1 MPAWVRFAK
10 YNLQIRVLIHSA
22 TSGRACALQDS
33 ARFVVPRRPSFVP
46 SVLCARREPRSV
58 SLLSQP
64 YFYFGVRAVPRGQY
78 LHASAVV
85 TCSQASPAAPRP
97 SLSRA
102 PPYRVDPRWQSTIR
116 LSKPESSGRYLD
128 DIYMAGANKLD
139 DLLDWCIELERRSL
153 CGCFPPRTT
162 NALLQRSP
170 AFLLQSRKSSRFSHV
185 TVSSIAD
192 ESACVRLADPE
203 LLPPSTLAAVRAAE
217 AARKTILASDD
228 CCSLW

>member
-1 MPAWVRFAK
+1 
-10 YNLQIRVLIHSA
+10 
-22 TSGRACALQDS
+22 
-33 ARFVVPRRPSFVP
+33 
-46 SVLCARREPRSV
+46 
-58 SLLSQP
+58 
-64 YFYFGVRAVPRGQY
+64 
-78 LHASAVV
+78 
-85 TCSQASPAAPRP
+85 
-97 SLSRA
+97 
-102 PPYRVDPRWQSTIR
+102 
-116 LSKPESSGRYLD
+116 
-128 DIYMAGANKLD
+128 MAGANKLD